1 MTIKSLVKEII
12 TLSNVLPISVPQGT
26 EGDKIWSVMNR
37 DAGETAHETFNRRF
51 DAMFGEDCR
60 DSMGRLQHIRQGRL
74 GLGLVCN
81 YLSTINWS
89 DNFPLDIVEIKLNR
103 LVTELKFL

>member
-37 DAGETAHETFNRRF
+37 DAGETAHETFNQRF
-51 DAMFGEDCR
+51 DAMFGEDC
-60 DSMGRLQHIRQGRL
+60 
-74 GLGLVCN
+74 
-81 YLSTINWS
+81 
-89 DNFPLDIVEIKLNR
+89 
-103 LVTELKFL
+103 